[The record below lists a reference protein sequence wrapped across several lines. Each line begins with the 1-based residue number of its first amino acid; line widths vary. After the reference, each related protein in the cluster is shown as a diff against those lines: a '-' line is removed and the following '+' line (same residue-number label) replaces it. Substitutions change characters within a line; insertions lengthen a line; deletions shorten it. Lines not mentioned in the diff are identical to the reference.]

1 MIMFFYGVMYSG
13 VECVYG
19 VTPSVLSIPGKLKNL
34 FVYGGNRTND
44 LWFCET
50 NAPLTE
56 LRDQIGSSGGFSELS
71 IVPSI
76 SASFMDM
83 ILMHMFCCFMY
94 SGESVYCWCF
104 CYLYFIKISL
114 QQDVSASVTVIAI
127 YNSLYCVYL
136 I

>member
-1 MIMFFYGVMYSG
+1 MRKVSKVNFIVFRLDNSVSRASLENVMFAALFGKARIG
-13 VECVYG
+13 Q
-19 VTPSVLSIPGKLKNL
+19 TRVLSFGRNL
-34 FVYGGNRTND
+34 TND

-94 SGESVYCWCF
+94 SGESVYWWCF

-114 QQDVSASVTVIAI
+114 QHRTFQ
-127 YNSLYCVYL
+127 LQL
-136 I
+136 LL